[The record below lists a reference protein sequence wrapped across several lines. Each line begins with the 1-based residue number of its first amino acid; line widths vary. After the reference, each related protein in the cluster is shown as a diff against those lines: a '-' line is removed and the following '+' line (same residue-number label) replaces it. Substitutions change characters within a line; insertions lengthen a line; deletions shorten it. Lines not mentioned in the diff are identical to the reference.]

1 MLTFHCLITISSTI
15 KRNRFA
21 PGTRHL
27 IHNHQ
32 AINEE
37 NHIKK
42 QEELPIMS
50 KNKTDQPVTAAVDSC
65 PFQNGKQTMKSKEA
79 VDLELSVK
87 KKRNVYDAPLR
98 KPSLLQRLEQHF
110 QIHIIRHPWGILA
123 NTIGFVLVIF
133 QSVQVA
139 GYKPM
144 PQKRELFGQTFCYAG
159 QVVIS
164 EWDKVEEILTTKP
177 QKRTFQLGF
186 FPLTPDHLPAMVTEK
201 CWQRRKRNLFVS
213 CCYFF
218 QKYVQVH
225 ASLLPGSSSVSNEHH
240 DHPLQHHTCYF

>member
-1 MLTFHCLITISSTI
+1 
-15 KRNRFA
+15 
-21 PGTRHL
+21 
-27 IHNHQ
+27 
-32 AINEE
+32 
-37 NHIKK
+37 
-42 QEELPIMS
+42 
-50 KNKTDQPVTAAVDSC
+50 
-65 PFQNGKQTMKSKEA
+65 MKSKEA
-79 VDLELSVK
+79 VDLSEKK

-186 FPLTPDHLPAMVTEK
+186 SPLTPDHMPAMVTEK
-201 CWQRRKRNLFVS
+201 CWQRHKRNLFVS
-213 CCYFF
+213 CCYFSRSMYKYMPPCCLAPRLF
-218 QKYVQVH
+218 QMSIMITLCSTTLVI
-225 ASLLPGSSSVSNEHH
+225 SNPFFARFSYIDICIYMYTNHCYQTPALG
-240 DHPLQHHTCYF
+240 PLFENWRKG